1 MPESKEPKLDLPE
14 EAAPECTEPA
24 AEDSLAEIHTQSDA
38 AVAREK
44 AAEVESGKPK
54 KKKELRR
61 FNPHE
66 TARVDSL
73 AGLPLASFKQR
84 LIAFIIDFLIV
95 GSAVAVVVALINYLL
110 VSVWH
115 VQEHLLDVTKEHVQV
130 HAQVEFE
137 KINETVQAIAMLL
150 YFGLSVWRTNGLTL
164 GKRIMRIRVV
174 SLTHER
180 ITLWQS
186 CERALGYG
194 ASMLEAGFGFFQF
207 FIYPNRTCV
216 HDRIAETIVVQ
227 EPKIKSQEPKIKSQN
242 PKIKTK
248 S

>member
-1 MPESKEPKLDLPE
+1 V
-14 EAAPECTEPA
+14 T
-24 AEDSLAEIHTQSDA
+24 
-38 AVAREK
+38 
-44 AAEVESGKPK
+44 
-54 KKKELRR
+54 
-61 FNPHE
+61 
-66 TARVDSL
+66 
-73 AGLPLASFKQR
+73 
-84 LIAFIIDFLIV
+84 V
-95 GSAVAVVVALINYLL
+95 GLINYLL
-110 VSVWH
+110 ISVWH
-115 VQEHLLDVTKEHVQV
+115 VQEHLLDLSKEHVHM

-164 GKRIMRIRVV
+164 GKRILRIRVV

-194 ASMLEAGFGFFQF
+194 ASALEAGFGFFQF

-227 EPKIKSQEPKIKSQN
+227 EPKVKAK
-242 PKIKTK
+242 
-248 S
+248 